1 MANKGGRTTVK
12 RQLAPVFW
20 DINRK
25 QGRFILRTHPG
36 THSKKYS
43 YSLGVL
49 LRDILKVTKNM
60 HEAKKIVDAGKV
72 KVDNVI
78 RYNIHFAIGLMD
90 TIELISSQKIYR
102 LVPKNSLLLDPIEI
116 NDNEKILKLLKIK
129 TKNIIKGNKIQ
140 YGFHDGKTI
149 LSESSYS
156 VGDTCLVKVPELEI
170 IATLKLQSD
179 SLAILTRGDN
189 AGSLGKI
196 QEIKEGTFSLPKR
209 VIMSVDSRL
218 LEIPIDMIMV
228 VSDPNDNNPKIK
240 VNE

>member
-25 QGRFILRTHPG
+25 EGRFILRTHPG
-36 THSKKYS
+36 THPKKYA

-60 HEAKKIVDAGKV
+60 HEAKKIVDSGKV

-90 TIELISSQKIYR
+90 IIELVSSQKIYR
-102 LVPKNSLLLDPIEI
+102 LVPKNSLLLSPIEI
-116 NDNEKILKLLKIK
+116 NDDEKVLKLLKIK
-129 TKNIIKGNKIQ
+129 TKNIIKGNKVQ

-149 LSESSYS
+149 ISEAIYS
-156 VGDTCLVKVPELEI
+156 VGDSCLVKVPDLEI
-170 IATLKLQSD
+170 MGTLKLQSNCI
-179 SLAILTRGDN
+179 AILTRGDN
-189 AGSLGKI
+189 AGSIGKI

-209 VIMSVDSRL
+209 VVMRVDSRL

-228 VSDPNDNNPKIK
+228 VSDPDDENPKIK

>member
-1 MANKGGRTTVK
+1 MANKGGRTTAK
-12 RQLAPVFW
+12 RQVAPVFW

-36 THSKKYS
+36 THSKKYA
-43 YSLGVL
+43 YSLGVI
-49 LRDILKVTKNM
+49 LRDILKVTTTM

-78 RYNIHFAIGLMD
+78 RYNVHFPIGLMD
-90 TIELISSQKIYR
+90 TVELVPSQKVYR
-102 LVPKNSLLLDPIEI
+102 FVPKNSLLLYPIEI
-116 NDNEKILKLLKIK
+116 NDNEKLLKLVKIK

-140 YGFHDGKTI
+140 YGFHDGKTVI
-149 LSESSYS
+149 SEGIYS
-156 VGDTCLVKVPELEI
+156 VGDSCLVKVPELEI
-170 IATLKLQSD
+170 IDTLKLQSD

-189 AGSLGKI
+189 AGSMGKI
-196 QEIKEGTFSLPKR
+196 EEIKEGTFSLPKR
-209 VIMSVDSRL
+209 AIIRVDSRL

-228 VSDPNDNNPKIK
+228 VSEPNGNNPKIK

>member
-1 MANKGGRTTVK
+1 MANKGGRTTAK

-36 THSKKYS
+36 THSKKYA
-43 YSLGVL
+43 YSLGVI
-49 LRDILKVTKNM
+49 LRDVLKVTTTM
-60 HEAKKIVDAGKV
+60 HEAKKIVDGGKV

-78 RYNIHFAIGLMD
+78 RYNVNFPIGLMD
-90 TIELISSQKIYR
+90 TIELVPSQKVYR
-102 LVPKNSLLLDPIEI
+102 LVPKDSLLLYPIEI
-116 NDNEKILKLLKIK
+116 NDNEKLLKLVKIK

-140 YGFHDGKTI
+140 YGFHDGKTVI
-149 LSESSYS
+149 SEGIYS

-170 IATLKLQSD
+170 IDTLKLQSD
-179 SLAILTRGDN
+179 SLAMLTRGDN
-189 AGSLGKI
+189 AGSMGKI
-196 QEIKEGTFSLPKR
+196 EEIKEGTFSLPKR
-209 VIMSVDSRL
+209 AIMRVDSRL

-228 VSDPNDNNPKIK
+228 VSEPNDNNPKIK

>member
-1 MANKGGRTTVK
+1 MANKGGRTTAK

-36 THSKKYS
+36 THSKKYA

-49 LRDILKVTKNM
+49 LRDVLKVTKNM

-78 RYNIHFAIGLMD
+78 RYNVNFAIGLMD
-90 TIELISSQKIYR
+90 TIELVSSQKVYR
-102 LVPKNSLLLDPIEI
+102 LLPKNSLLLYPIEI
-116 NDNEKILKLLKIK
+116 NDNEKTLKLLKIK
-129 TKNIIKGNKIQ
+129 TKTINKGNKIQ

-149 LSESSYS
+149 LSEAIYS
-156 VGDTCLVKVPELEI
+156 VGDTCLVKIPELEI
-170 IATLKLQSD
+170 IDTLKLQSD
-179 SLAILTRGDN
+179 CLAILTRGDN
-189 AGSLGKI
+189 AGNIGKI

-209 VIMSVDSRL
+209 VIIRVDSRL

-228 VSDPNDNNPKIK
+228 VSEPNDNNPKIK

>member
-1 MANKGGRTTVK
+1 MANKGGRTTAK

-36 THSKKYS
+36 THSKKYA

-49 LRDILKVTKNM
+49 LRDVLKVTKNM

-72 KVDNVI
+72 KVDNVN
-78 RYNIHFAIGLMD
+78 RYNVNFAIGLMD
-90 TIELISSQKIYR
+90 TIELVSSQKVYR
-102 LVPKNSLLLDPIEI
+102 LVPKNSLLLYPIEI

-140 YGFHDGKTI
+140 YGFHDGKTV
-149 LSESSYS
+149 LSEAIYS
-156 VGDTCLVKVPELEI
+156 VGDTCLVKIPELEI
-170 IATLKLQSD
+170 IHTLKLQSD
-179 SLAILTRGDN
+179 CLAILTRGDN
-189 AGSLGKI
+189 AGNIGKI

-209 VIMSVDSRL
+209 VIIRVDSKL

-228 VSDPNDNNPKIK
+228 VSEPNDNNPKIK

>member
-149 LSESSYS
+149 LSESIYS

-189 AGSLGKI
+189 AGSIGKI

-228 VSDPNDNNPKIK
+228 VSEPNNNNPKIK
-240 VNE
+240 VND

>member
-25 QGRFILRTHPG
+25 EGRFILRTHPG
-36 THSKKYS
+36 THPKKYA

-60 HEAKKIVDAGKV
+60 HEAKKIVDSGKV
-72 KVDNVI
+72 KVDDVI

-90 TIELISSQKIYR
+90 TIELVSSQKMYR
-102 LVPKNSLLLDPIEI
+102 LVPKNSLLLSPIEI
-116 NDNEKILKLLKIK
+116 NDNEKVLKLLKIK
-129 TKNIIKGNKIQ
+129 TKNIIKGNKVQ

-149 LSESSYS
+149 ISEANHS
-156 VGDTCLVKVPELEI
+156 VGDSCLVKVPDLEI
-170 IATLKLQSD
+170 IGTLKLQSNCI
-179 SLAILTRGDN
+179 AILTRGDN
-189 AGSLGKI
+189 AGSIGKI

-209 VIMSVDSRL
+209 VVMRVDSRL

-228 VSDPNDNNPKIK
+228 VSDPDDENPKIK

>member
-1 MANKGGRTTVK
+1 
-12 RQLAPVFW
+12 
-20 DINRK
+20 
-25 QGRFILRTHPG
+25 
-36 THSKKYS
+36 
-43 YSLGVL
+43 
-49 LRDILKVTKNM
+49 M

-78 RYNIHFAIGLMD
+78 RYNVNFAIGLMD
-90 TIELISSQKIYR
+90 TIELVSSQKVYR
-102 LVPKNSLLLDPIEI
+102 LVPKNSLLLYPIEI
-116 NDNEKILKLLKIK
+116 NDNEKILKLVKIK

-140 YGFHDGKTI
+140 YGFHDGKTVI
-149 LSESSYS
+149 SEAIYS

-170 IATLKLQSD
+170 IDTLKLQSD

-189 AGSLGKI
+189 AGSMGKI

-209 VIMSVDSRL
+209 VIMRVDSRL

-228 VSDPNDNNPKIK
+228 VSEPNDNNPKIK